1 MDEEL
6 DHCMLEDPFS
16 IGHLQGLVL
25 ALKAQLIAHHFLPEL
40 LAAIMCIVIFT
51 GAILLNL
58 NNQVTSLRVI
68 HRSAILTAFHG
79 SSHGSLLF
87 EISRIVMMVMNVGR
101 STSLI
106 MPCLIAHLIL
116 LFVLVLN
123 QNPISMHLIC
133 IVNLRHHNI
142 VALAPIVNNLSGLL
156 LLVFVFF
163 FFFVSSGLLSRFNL
177 NLLDR
182 NTYTSSALHNNN
194 IN

>member
-6 DHCMLEDPFS
+6 DDSMLEDPLS

-25 ALKAQLIAHHFLPEL
+25 TLETQLIAHHFLPEL

-58 NNQVTSLRVI
+58 DNQVTSLRVI

-87 EISRIVMMVMNVGR
+87 EISRIVMVNVAR
-101 STSLI
+101 STPLI
-106 MPCLIAHLIL
+106 MPRLIAHLIL

-156 LLVFVFF
+156 LLVFIFF
-163 FFFVSSGLLSRFNL
+163 FFFVSGLSRFNL

-182 NTYTSSALHNNN
+182 NTYTSCALHNN